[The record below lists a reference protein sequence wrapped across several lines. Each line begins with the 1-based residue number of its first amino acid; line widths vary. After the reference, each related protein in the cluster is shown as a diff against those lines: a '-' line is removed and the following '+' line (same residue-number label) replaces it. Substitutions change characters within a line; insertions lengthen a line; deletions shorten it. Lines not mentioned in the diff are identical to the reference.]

1 MAYKRGVLTESN
13 IHKIFISAVYLFHSG
28 NHMKQKLLKLYIV
41 IVFFGYGIS
50 AYSQNSDNKLS
61 KTKKWVKRAIFK
73 NLNFLP
79 YIEYLPSVT
88 PSKPGNI
95 LLSELNSFEK
105 IINDHIQF
113 EFDVNKELK
122 EERGT
127 RIDEI
132 YDIFRRRRRI
142 SRKRKRKD
150 PIEEKISD
158 INYIRGLTQRY
169 ETWGPKWDK
178 KTDLAKGDL
187 SFDEIDLIQYELR
200 RLSKK
205 HKHLPFKQKI

>member
-1 MAYKRGVLTESN
+1 MTYKRGVLTESN

-61 KTKKWVKRAIFK
+61 KTKKWVKRTILK

-79 YIEYLPSVT
+79 YIEYLPLVT
-88 PSKPGNI
+88 PSKSGNI

-113 EFDVNKELK
+113 
-122 EERGT
+122 
-127 RIDEI
+127 
-132 YDIFRRRRRI
+132 
-142 SRKRKRKD
+142 
-150 PIEEKISD
+150 
-158 INYIRGLTQRY
+158 
-169 ETWGPKWDK
+169 
-178 KTDLAKGDL
+178 
-187 SFDEIDLIQYELR
+187 
-200 RLSKK
+200 
-205 HKHLPFKQKI
+205 